1 MRPKVVVVEGR
12 NDASRLKQIYPDIK
26 IITTNGSAIKEDSVQ
41 LLKELDDTHDII
53 LFLDP
58 DHAGERIRRLLSKQL
73 KHIYHAFID
82 RDVAY
87 SKNMK
92 KIGIEH
98 ASEDDIKNALGDIQA
113 VHKKSTSDVTYSFLH
128 DTKLTG
134 NKDSKALRDFV
145 SKKLRLGHVN
155 GKTLYQRLKMF
166 EISQKQVIEAIS
178 ESSSKEEIRTE
189 LPQG

>member
-12 NDASRLKQIYPDIK
+12 NDASRLKQIYPDIL

-41 LLKELDDTHDII
+41 LLNELDETHDII

-58 DHAGERIRRLLSKQL
+58 DHAGERIRRILSKQL

-87 SKNMK
+87 SKNMR

-98 ASEDDIKNALGDIQA
+98 ASEEDIKNALGDIQA
-113 VHKKSTSDVTYSFLH
+113 VHQESTSDVTYSFLH
-128 DTKLTG
+128 DMKLTG
-134 NKDSKALRDFV
+134 NKDSRSLRDKV

-166 EISQKQVIEAIS
+166 EISQKQVIEVIS

>member
-12 NDASRLKQIYPDIK
+12 NDASRLKQIYPDIL
-26 IITTNGSAIKEDSVQ
+26 IITTNGSALNEDSVQ
-41 LLKELDDTHDII
+41 LLKELDETHDII

-98 ASEDDIKNALGDIQA
+98 ASIEDIKKALGDIQE
-113 VHKKSTSDVTYSFLH
+113 VHKESTSDITYSFLH
-128 DTKLTG
+128 EMKLTG
-134 NKDSKALRDFV
+134 NKDSKSLRDII

-166 EISQKQVIEAIS
+166 EISQKQVNEVIR

-189 LPQG
+189 LSQG

>member
-1 MRPKVVVVEGR
+1 MRPRVVVVEGR

-41 LLKELDDTHDII
+41 LLKELDDTYDII

-113 VHKKSTSDVTYSFLH
+113 VHQESTSDITYSFLH
-128 DTKLTG
+128 DMKLTG
-134 NKDSKALRDFV
+134 NKDSKKLRDIV

-166 EISQKQVIEAIS
+166 EISQNRVIEVIR

>member
-12 NDASRLKQIYPDIK
+12 NDASRLKQIYPDIL
-26 IITTNGSAIKEDSVQ
+26 IITTNGSALNEDSVQ
-41 LLKELDDTHDII
+41 LLKELDETHDII

-98 ASEDDIKNALGDIQA
+98 ASIEDIKKALGDIQE
-113 VHKKSTSDVTYSFLH
+113 VHKESTSDITYSFLH
-128 DTKLTG
+128 EMRLTG
-134 NKDSKALRDFV
+134 NKDSKSLRDII

-166 EISQKQVIEAIS
+166 EISQKQVNEVIR

-189 LPQG
+189 LSQG

>member
-1 MRPKVVVVEGR
+1 MRPKIVVVEGR

-26 IITTNGSAIKEDSVQ
+26 IVTTNGSAIQEDSVQ
-41 LLKELDDTHDII
+41 LLKELDETYDII

-58 DHAGERIRRLLSKQL
+58 DHAGERIRRLLGKQL
-73 KHIYHAFID
+73 IHIYHAFID

-98 ASEDDIKNALGDIQA
+98 ASEEDIKKALGDIQA
-113 VHKKSTSDVTYSFLH
+113 VHKESTSDITYSFLH
-128 DTKLTG
+128 EVKLTG
-134 NKDSKALRDFV
+134 NENSKELRDVV

-166 EISQKQVIEAIS
+166 EISQKQVAEVIS
-178 ESSSKEEIRTE
+178 ESSGKEEIRTE